1 MVGNSRRPSGTSEMP
16 AATITSTGRPVSRS
30 PRNRTLPDVGDFSPV
45 MHFMMVVF
53 AQSGLRIGLRT
64 GDFVRKFGR
73 AGFFATG
80 GAGLGERFT
89 GKQLYR
95 MRFRLVLDGSSETRL
110 GSGSSG
116 GWRFVRVVVIVIFE
130 IFENVADVQESVAIE
145 TDVDESRLHSGQD
158 AGDFAFVD
166 AADEGELF
174 FALDINF
181 Y

>member
-1 MVGNSRRPSGTSEMP
+1 LSILRTGIQVARLGLLFMV
-16 AATITSTGRPVSRS
+16 
-30 PRNRTLPDVGDFSPV
+30 L
-45 MHFMMVVF
+45 VF

-64 GDFVRKFGR
+64 GDFVCNFGESAAR
-73 AGFFATG
+73 FFATG

-95 MRFRLVLDGSSETRL
+95 MRFGPVLDGAGETRL
-110 GSGSSG
+110 GSRSSG
-116 GWRFVRVVVIVIFE
+116 GRRFVRVIVIVIFE

-145 TDVDESRLHSGQD
+145 ADVDESRLHSGQD